1 MAKQWINY
9 REFLILSIIS
19 LSIGV
24 VVGLLDAC
32 FGEILLFLTSI
43 RMAHFFYLIP
53 FLPFA
58 GLLFVYY
65 FQKYGQK
72 STQGMNLV
80 FLAGHEKEREIPLR
94 MIPFVMIG
102 TWVTHLFGGSAGREG
117 VAVQLGATI
126 ANRFGAWL
134 KLEKYNQTLIIIGMA
149 AGFAGLFET
158 PLAATFFALE
168 VLVVGKLFHHALFP
182 ALLAAFTASTVSQ
195 WAGLE
200 KFSIA
205 ISGTFDFTIAVFLK
219 LLLLGLIF
227 GLTGAAFA
235 FLLAQ
240 LKHRIQKW
248 FPNALRR
255 IFIGSAGLAILLVL
269 LYQGRY
275 AGLGTNLIAAA
286 FADQQIYTYDWLLKM
301 LLTVLTISIGF
312 LGGEVTP
319 LFAIGT
325 TLGAVLAPIFGLP
338 IELVAAL
345 GYASVFG
352 SATNTVFAP
361 IFIGGEVFGFQTIPY
376 FAVVCSVAYF
386 CSGKNSIYAL
396 QKNQDLRYHRSNE

>member
-1 MAKQWINY
+1 MEKQWINY
-9 REFLILSIIS
+9 REFLLLSLIS
-19 LSIGV
+19 ICIGV
-24 VVGLLDAC
+24 VVGLLDAG
-32 FGEILLFLTSI
+32 FGEVLLLLTSF
-43 RMAHFFYLIP
+43 RMAHFLYLVP

-58 GLLFVYY
+58 GLLFVYF
-65 FQKYGQK
+65 FQKYGRT

-80 FLAGHEKEREIPLR
+80 FLVGQQQASTIPLR

-102 TWVTHLFGGSAGREG
+102 TWITHLFGGSVGREG

-134 KLEKYNQTLIIIGMA
+134 NLEKYSQTWIIIGMA

-168 VLVVGKLFHHALFP
+168 VLVVGKLFHHALLP
-182 ALLAAFTASTVSQ
+182 ALVAAFTASGVSQ

-200 KFSIA
+200 KFSVPL
-205 ISGTFDFTIAVFLK
+205 SGTFDFTFAVFVK

-227 GLTGAAFA
+227 GLAGAAFA
-235 FLLAQ
+235 FLLAHF
-240 LKHRIQKW
+240 KKRIREKM
-248 FPNALRR
+248 PNALRR
-255 IFIGSAGLAILLVL
+255 IFFGSVLLAVCLVL
-269 LYQGRY
+269 FYQGRY

-286 FADQQIYTYDWLLKM
+286 FADQQIYSYDWLLKM
-301 LLTVLTISIGF
+301 LLTVFTISIGF

-325 TLGAVLAPIFGLP
+325 TLGVVVAPLIGLP
-338 IELVAAL
+338 VELVAAL

-352 SATNTVFAP
+352 SATNTVLAP
-361 IFIGGEVFGFQTIPY
+361 IFIGGEVFGFQAVPY

-386 CSGKNSIYAL
+386 SSGSNSIYGL
-396 QKNQDLRYHRSNE
+396 QKNQDLRYLRPL

>member
-1 MAKQWINY
+1 MNKQRLQY
-9 REFLILSIIS
+9 QEFLRLGGIS
-19 LSIGV
+19 VCIGV
-24 VVGLLDAC
+24 IAGLLDAF
-32 FGEILLFLTSI
+32 FGEILLFLTAF
-43 RMAHFFYLIP
+43 RMTHFLYLIP

-58 GLLFVYY
+58 GLLFVYF
-65 FQKYGQK
+65 FQIYGKK

-80 FLAGHEKEREIPLR
+80 FLVGHKKESEIPLR

-102 TWVTHLFGGSAGREG
+102 TWITHLFGGSVGREG

-126 ANRFGAWL
+126 ANRLGAWL
-134 KLEKYNQTLIIIGMA
+134 KLEKYSQTLIIIGMG

-168 VLVVGKLFHHALFP
+168 VLVVGTLFHHALLP
-182 ALLAAFTASTVSQ
+182 TLLAAFTASAVSK

-200 KFSIA
+200 KFSVPLA
-205 ISGTFDFTIAVFLK
+205 GTFDVTVSVFFK
-219 LLLLGLIF
+219 LLLLGLLF

-235 FLLAQ
+235 FFLSH
-240 LKHRIQKW
+240 LKKWIQQKC
-248 FPNALRR
+248 PNALKR
-255 IFIGSAGLAILLVL
+255 IFFGSVLLAACLVL
-269 LYQGRY
+269 FYQGRY
-275 AGLGTNLIAAA
+275 AGLGTNLISAA
-286 FADQQIYTYDWLLKM
+286 FAHQPIYSYDWLFKM

-325 TLGAVLAPIFGLP
+325 TLGALLAPMFGLP
-338 IELVAAL
+338 VELVAAL

-352 SATNTVFAP
+352 SATNTVLAP

-376 FAVVCSVAYF
+376 FAIVCSVAYF
-386 CSGKNSIYAL
+386 CSGSNSIYAL
-396 QKNQDLRYHRSNE
+396 QKNNDLRYPK